1 MSEKLTIILGS
12 VTLPDQTQL
21 VETTTPNETDI
32 ETLNGSLYTDFVN
45 YRRSWAVSLLPL
57 CRADF
62 EAIYSV
68 YTNQYVNESYVTFVC
83 AARSINT
90 VVKVNI
96 SDQDIKWNGDQV
108 DGFTLTLKEQHAIS

>member
-1 MSEKLTIILGS
+1 MSEKLTIVLGG

-21 VETTTPNETDI
+21 VETTTPNETDTM
-32 ETLNGSLYTDFVN
+32 TLNGDLYTDFVN

-57 CRADF
+57 CREDF
-62 EAIYSV
+62 EVIYAV
-68 YTNQYVNESYVTFVC
+68 YTGQYANESYVTFVC
-83 AARSINT
+83 EARDISTI
-90 VVKVNI
+90 VKVNI